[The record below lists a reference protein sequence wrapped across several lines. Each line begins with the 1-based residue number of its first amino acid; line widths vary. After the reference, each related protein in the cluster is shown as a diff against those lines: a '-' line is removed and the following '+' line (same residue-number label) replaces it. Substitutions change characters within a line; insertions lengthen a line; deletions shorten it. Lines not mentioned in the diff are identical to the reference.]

1 MANFLETEA
10 AGLCDL
16 ELEGVR
22 DAEDGDPVLLGESMP
37 MGLRVPEGV
46 LKPLERE
53 LWRPAAVSLSVCGE
67 R

>member
-1 MANFLETEA
+1 VANFLETEA

-53 LWRPAAVSLSVCGE
+53 L
-67 R
+67 